1 MQIDWWT
8 LALQAINFLILI
20 WLLGRFLYRPVADIV
35 ARRQE
40 AAQVLMDEAATMRD
54 KAEADRNAIAE
65 ARKDIAAERTRLLVD
80 ARVDAGDE
88 NKRLVA
94 EAEAEAAR
102 IRREAEADA
111 ARLDDAHNRALHARA
126 EELAVMI
133 ASRLLERLPPR
144 EAQAVFLDGLVASIK
159 TMPPAARAAL
169 NSGQDIAILTASP
182 LDDAA
187 QARIGTELEAA
198 LGAGLKLT
206 FRTDPVVIAGIELES
221 ADLRLRNSWRED
233 LARIREELFSD
244 GG

>member
-1 MQIDWWT
+1 MHIDWWT

-20 WLLGRFLYRPVADIV
+20 WLLGHFLYRPIADIV

-40 AAQVLMDEAATMRD
+40 AAQALMDEAASLRE
-54 KAEADRNAIAE
+54 KAEADRKAIAQD
-65 ARKDIAAERTRLLVD
+65 RQDIAAERTRLLAA
-80 ARVDAGDE
+80 ARADAGEE

-94 EAEAEAAR
+94 AAEAEAEK
-102 IRREAEADA
+102 IRHAAEADA

-126 EELAVMI
+126 EELAVTV

-144 EAQAVFLDGLVASIK
+144 DAQGAFLDGLVASLK
-159 TMPPAARAAL
+159 TMAPAARAAL
-169 NSGQDIAILTASP
+169 NSGQDIVILTASP

-198 LGAGLKLT
+198 LGTGLKLT
-206 FRTDPVVIAGIELES
+206 FRTDPAVIAGIELES
-221 ADLRLRNSWRED
+221 ADLRLCNSWRED